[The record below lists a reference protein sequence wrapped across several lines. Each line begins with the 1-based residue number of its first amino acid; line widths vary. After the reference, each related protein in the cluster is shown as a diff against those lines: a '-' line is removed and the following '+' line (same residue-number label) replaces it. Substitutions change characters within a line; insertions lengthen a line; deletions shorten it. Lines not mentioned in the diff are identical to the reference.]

1 MGHGYIPECTGPEA
15 ASRRHDVLSGRRPQR
30 HEDRNA
36 HVAVCRQVQRILSAR
51 SSVCRVLVSRVCG
64 HWLLRNKVR
73 GAHNTLHCS
82 HAALPS
88 ATQRNRISNKK
99 NEELMMEHK
108 QRKDGTTAAR
118 AAEQARLSNERQS
131 RRNSQLARC
140 CGPGLQHRTNH
151 RKEINQ
157 PSHIDRIV
165 SLRHCAEF
173 LSSILQ

>member
-1 MGHGYIPECTGPEA
+1 MGHGYIPECTGPDA

-30 HEDRNA
+30 HEYRNA
-36 HVAVCRQVQRILSAR
+36 HIVVCRQVQRILSAR
-51 SSVCRVLVSRVCG
+51 SSVYRVLVSRMCG
-64 HWLLRNKVR
+64 HWPLRNNVR

-82 HAALPS
+82 QHCRLPHKEIVYR
-88 ATQRNRISNKK
+88 TIKREI
-99 NEELMMEHK
+99 K

-157 PSHIDRIV
+157 PSRIV

>member
-1 MGHGYIPECTGPEA
+1 MGTYPSALAQMQQVADTTFCP
-15 ASRRHDVLSGRRPQR
+15 DD
-30 HEDRNA
+30 DRNVTNIA
-36 HVAVCRQVQRILSAR
+36 MLMSPSADR
-51 SSVCRVLVSRVCG
+51 FNVSSVCRVLVFRV
-64 HWLLRNKVR
+64 WPLRNKVR
-73 GAHNTLHCS
+73 GAHNTLHYS

-88 ATQRNRISNKK
+88 ATQRKSYIEQK
-99 NEELMMEHK
+99 NEELMIERK

-140 CGPGLQHRTNH
+140 CGPGLQHRTTTVPTIE
-151 RKEINQ
+151 KI
-157 PSHIDRIV
+157 PSRIV